1 MRKGDNKQEGMAMP
15 TSVALANRQMS
26 LSMTEVNHVSWGKEY
41 KNERKGREETSKTE
55 TEIAVWSSEVQGWT

>member
-1 MRKGDNKQEGMAMP
+1 MP

-41 KNERKGREETSKTE
+41 KNERRGREEKCKTE
-55 TEIAVWSSEVQGWT
+55 TKTAVWRSEVLGWT